1 MLKLRF
7 PLALV
12 VGLVLL
18 VSGQAASKNVQ
29 YWFVDSLVKVFPG
42 DLPGKKPLQSA
53 DLWAARNSHVSAQ
66 IALRS
71 GQALN
76 GLTAECSPLKTSSGG
91 EIGGVQAR
99 AVGYVIVASST
110 ENVPPEELVGVTP
123 GWYPDVLQDLPVD
136 LKANRTQSVWIT
148 VRVPADA
155 APGRYEGTV
164 KLRAGGRVVAE
175 PALHVTVTGASVPK
189 ERSLKVTNWF
199 SFDDPQLRPFFKAER
214 FTPEWW
220 TFVENVARVMGEHR
234 QNVIITPLSM
244 LVSGKAEGDR
254 IGYDFSNFDRWV
266 EIFRDKGGFNFIEGS
281 WVLNRE
287 HESYDGRLVVP
298 VFLLENGNVRLEPL
312 YPDDPRVEPA
322 LSAFLKS
329 LNQHLEQKGWKPF
342 YLQHLLDEP
351 HGSEPPY
358 YARFAG
364 IVRRCLPGV
373 PTIDAIDIPAS
384 EGVPQEILQNS
395 DIWVPQLGRFD
406 QSVDMLQQRIRS
418 GKEVWIYTCL
428 VPTGRYMNRLMDFP
442 LIKTRLLHWV
452 NFSYNFAGFLHWGG
466 NYWTPEPIKAT
477 QPVINQN
484 QTLLPSG
491 DAYIVY
497 PDKEHTSILSSI
509 RLEAMLEG
517 IEDYELLKVL
527 AKRDPQQAEAL
538 ARQAVSTFTDYV
550 RDVAAFRKIQR
561 SLLDAAAK

>member
-1 MLKLRF
+1 MLKMRF
-7 PLALV
+7 PLAFV
-12 VGLVLL
+12 VSLFLIG
-18 VSGQAASKNVQ
+18 SGQAASKNVQ
-29 YWFVDSLVKVFPG
+29 HWFVDSLVKVFPG
-42 DLPGKKPLQSA
+42 DLPGGKPLQTA
-53 DLWAARNSHVSAQ
+53 ELWAARNGHVSTQ
-66 IALRS
+66 LVLRS
-71 GQALN
+71 GQSLS
-76 GLTAECSPLKTSSGG
+76 GLTAECSPLKASSGG
-91 EIGGVQAR
+91 EIGDVRAR

-110 ENVPPEELVGVTP
+110 EDTPPEELVGTAP
-123 GWYPDVLQDLPVD
+123 GYYPDVLQNLPVD
-136 LKANRTQSVWIT
+136 LKANRTQSIWIT
-148 VRVPADA
+148 VRVPADT

-164 KLRAGGRVVAE
+164 KILAAGRLIAA
-175 PALHVTVTGASVPK
+175 PALRVTVTGATVPK
-189 ERSLKVTNWF
+189 ERSLKVTNWL
-199 SFDDPQLRPFFKAER
+199 SFDELQLRPFFNADR

-220 TFVENVARVMGEHR
+220 TFVENVAQVMGEHR
-234 QNVIITPLSM
+234 QNVIITPLNL
-244 LVSGKAEGDR
+244 LVSGEAAGDGIR
-254 IGYDFSNFDRWV
+254 YDFSNFDRWV
-266 EIFRDKGGFNFIEGS
+266 DIFRNKGGFTFIEGS

-287 HESYDGRLVVP
+287 NESYTGQLVVP
-298 VFLLENGNVRLEPL
+298 VYLLENGKVRLESL

-322 LSAFLKS
+322 LSSFLTA
-329 LNQHLEQKGWKPF
+329 LNRHLEQKDWKSA

-373 PTIDAIDIPAS
+373 FTIDAIDIPDS
-384 EGVPQEILQNS
+384 EGIPREIMQNS

-406 QSVDMLQQRIRS
+406 KSVDMLQQRIRS

-428 VPTGRYMNRLMDFP
+428 FPRGRYMNRLMDYP

-452 NFSYNFAGFLHWGG
+452 NFGYNFTGFLHWGG

-517 IEDYELLKVL
+517 IEDYELLKAL
-527 AKRDPQQAEAL
+527 SKRNPQQADAL
-538 ARQAVSTFTDYV
+538 AHQAVSTFTDYV
-550 RDVAAFRKIQR
+550 RDVATFRKIQR
-561 SLLDAAAK
+561 SLLDAAGK